1 MDKLLRIASIL
12 DKSGHYEL
20 SDELFKIAQQ
30 QSFLS
35 NVKNFVSDKFKNVQ
49 NFVSDRYSKDPLNST
64 QMLSAVSP
72 LGAVGQYVDKNKPQV
87 EQIQQQVVSNP
98 ILQDIIKNAP
108 AELAKEI
115 YKYGLEKFESNE
127 GLQGFIN
134 LVSTKYGPK
143 FDDILTKLRSPS
155 LRSMK
160 RMPPV
165 IGKNGALKVYTMGN
179 NQAFE
184 SFLQTTSKLSPTAKS
199 ALRSLMQ
206 STGKNLQNIS
216 KSLEGFAGS
225 PQAQLIEPAIEI
237 AFNEFGKYIE
247 NPQAYKSS
255 MSVNTKEVEKSL
267 NPYIAWQE
275 LVLSYKAK
283 YQTPQ
288 AVLAAFKKNN
298 PTISIQVPNF
308 AQGQVFNQPLSMG
321 SQSSRPFNQLDP
333 SVQQNIIYMINNNGA
348 LPPSSTTPIMSPGE
362 SNKLRNQQ

>member
-20 SDELFKIAQQ
+20 SDELFKIAQKRPPSGRRTPNPPGIISDQ
-30 QSFLS
+30 FLADPS
-35 NVKNFVSDKFKNVQ
+35 ADAYFRNKNTLVQ
-49 NFVSDRYSKDPLNST
+49 NAVMDPFIQALQKD
-64 QMLSAVSP
+64 
-72 LGAVGQYVDKNKPQV
+72 
-87 EQIQQQVVSNP
+87 
-98 ILQDIIKNAP
+98 AP
-108 AELAKEI
+108 PEIVKEVI
-115 YKYGLEKFESNE
+115 NFGLEKLDSSD
-127 GLQGFIN
+127 GIKG
-134 LVSTKYGPK
+134 LVSLITSKYGK
-143 FDDILTKLRSPS
+143 KLADLVSNIKARNSNKPMS
-155 LRSMK
+155 SNV
-160 RMPPV
+160 PNV
-165 IGKNGALKVYTMGN
+165 GATKVYKMSN
-179 NQAFE
+179 NPAFE
-184 SFLQTTSKLSPTAKS
+184 VFLQTTKKLTPNAKMS
-199 ALRSLMQ
+199 LRNLVQ

-237 AFNEFGKYIE
+237 AFNEFGKYLE

-321 SQSSRPFNQLDP
+321 SQTSKAFNQLDP